1 MINKFI
7 ECLNIPDYCIINQR
21 IPKKELVNR
30 LSNDNKKLLN
40 SHIEKLTLYASI
52 NTKSSNMVS
61 VYDEQNDY
69 RQLAVF
75 RIDLKDSSKLNVIS
89 TFLQNLL
96 PMALILVFV
105 HEDKILLNFA
115 EKRIS
120 QLDRDERVLGKMY
133 STSFLSFDENDEL
146 LKAFMQSLN
155 YNSLLKT
162 DLKCL
167 YFDYISK
174 IINYNISLQTK
185 EFKQRDIADS
195 FNINVKFDALIDI
208 QRNILSFENS
218 LSREKQLNK
227 KMDINDKIIDLRDE
241 EERLL
246 SELIK

>member
-1 MINKFI
+1 MINRFI
-7 ECLNIPDYCIINQR
+7 GCLNIPDFCVVNQR
-21 IPKKELVNR
+21 IPKNELAPR

-40 SHIEKLTLYASI
+40 SHIEKLTLLASI
-52 NTKSSNMVS
+52 NTRNSNIVS

-69 RQLAVF
+69 RQLAVC
-75 RIDLKDSSKLNVIS
+75 RIDLKEFNKINVIA

-120 QLDRDERVLGKMY
+120 QLDKDERVLGKMY

-185 EFKQRDIADS
+185 EFKQRDIVDS
-195 FNINVKFDALIDI
+195 FNINVKFDALIEI
-208 QRNILSFENS
+208 QKNILSFENS

-227 KMDINDKIIDLRDE
+227 KMDINDKIIDLKDE